1 MMGKLQ
7 QLAARRQAILSALD
21 ETEELSVVEL
31 SRRLDV
37 SEVTIRQ
44 DLEVLQQQ
52 NLLLRTRGGAVK
64 VNTLPELSF
73 EYRQQQQAEQK
84 ARIGQAAAQL
94 VRPGDALV
102 IDASTTSQAMI
113 PFLKNIPDLT
123 VLTNSLKVSMSLL
136 RMPQINVMMPGGSL
150 RRDAISLIGHHNT
163 GFFDGL
169 NVRVGFFGARGIT
182 VDQGLTD
189 INLQEAQ
196 MKRKFVEMCQTV
208 VAVMDG
214 SKWGQ
219 IAVVTFANLDEVQCI
234 ITDHSAPKD
243 LVETVR
249 ARGVEVNLV

>member
-1 MMGKLQ
+1 MSKLQ
-7 QLAARRQAILSALD
+7 QLAVRRQAILNALD
-21 ETEELSVVEL
+21 RAEELSVVEL
-31 SRRLDV
+31 SRQLAV

-44 DLEVLQQQ
+44 DLQVLQQQ
-52 NLLLRTRGGAVK
+52 NLLLRTRGGAMK

-123 VLTNSLKVSMSLL
+123 IITNSLKVGMNLL
-136 RMPQINVMMPGGSL
+136 RMPQIQVMMPGGSL
-150 RRDAISLIGHHNT
+150 RRDAISLIGHHDT
-163 GFFDGL
+163 ELFKGL
-169 NVRVGFFGARGIT
+169 NVRLGFFGARGIT
-182 VDQGLTD
+182 LEQGFTD

-208 VAVMDG
+208 VGVVDG

-219 IAVVTFANLDEVQCI
+219 IAVITFAPLDEVQCI
-234 ITDHSAPKD
+234 ITDDSAPEK
-243 LVETVR
+243 LVDAVR
-249 ARGVEVNLV
+249 MRGVDVRQV

>member
-1 MMGKLQ
+1 MSKLQ
-7 QLAARRQAILSALD
+7 QLMARRQAILSALD
-21 ETEELSVVEL
+21 EAEQISVMEL
-31 SRRLDV
+31 SRQLEV

-44 DLEVLQQQ
+44 DLQVLQQQ
-52 NLLLRTRGGAVK
+52 NLLLRTRGGAAK

-73 EYRQQQQAEQK
+73 EFRQMQQAEEK

-123 VLTNSLKVSMSLL
+123 IITNSLKVSMSLL
-136 RMPQINVMMPGGSL
+136 RMPQIHVMMPGGSL
-150 RRDAISLIGHHNT
+150 RRDAISLIGHHDT
-163 GFFDGL
+163 GFFKGL
-169 NVRVGFFGARGIT
+169 NVRLGFFGARGIT
-182 VDQGLTD
+182 IEQGLTD

-208 VAVMDG
+208 VGVVDG

-234 ITDHSAPKD
+234 ITNDGAPAN
-243 LVETVR
+243 LVEAVR
-249 ARGVEVNLV
+249 QRGVDVNLV